1 MGDHLHEPRGT
12 ATDPKTAL
20 LDYLDFYRSVVAAK
34 LDGLTDEQLDEPQF
48 SSAWTM
54 RQLVKHLV
62 YMERRWL
69 RWGFTAEQVP
79 NPTGD
84 CDADDHWLTGPEDTR
99 EALLAALAEGGA
111 RTRTIA
117 ERADL
122 VDLGAIGGRFTGE
135 RKPPTLLW
143 ILLHV
148 LQEYARHAGHL
159 DIAREALDGTV
170 GE

>member
-1 MGDHLHEPRGT
+1 MGNHLHEPRGD
-12 ATDPKTAL
+12 AADPKAAL

-34 LDGLTDEQLDEPQF
+34 LDGLADAQLDDAQF
-48 SSAWTM
+48 ASGWTP

-69 RWGFTAEQVP
+69 RWGFLAEQVP
-79 NPTGD
+79 DPWGD
-84 CDADDHWLTGPEDTR
+84 SDGEAWQTGPADSRDT
-99 EALLAALAEGGA
+99 LLSALAEGGT
-111 RTRTIA
+111 RTRSIA
-117 ERADL
+117 EQAQLAD
-122 VDLGAIGGRFTGE
+122 VGAVGGRFTGE
-135 RKPPTLLW
+135 RTPPTLLW

-159 DIAREALDGTV
+159 DIAREQIDGSV

>member
-34 LDGLTDEQLDEPQF
+34 LDGLSDEQLDRSQF
-48 SSAWTM
+48 PSAWTP

-69 RWGFTAEQVP
+69 RWGFVAEQVSDP
-79 NPTGD
+79 HGD
-84 CDADDHWLTGPEDTR
+84 SDADDRWQTGPDDTR
-99 EALLAALAEGGA
+99 EALLAALTDGGA
-111 RTRTIA
+111 RTRSIA
-117 ERADL
+117 ERAAL
-122 VDLGAIGGRFTGE
+122 ADLGAVGGRFTGD
-135 RKPPTLLW
+135 RTPPTLLW

-159 DIAREALDGTV
+159 DIARESLDGAV